1 MLSIFVTEHSFPPH
15 VSAVVVGNGEGGLL
29 GRHVRTMKETGPKVI
44 LGEREVHL
52 RLHPTALQLDGEG
65 WAIRNLER
73 RKTSVTKQS
82 SVMQSDHFRGLLLT
96 SSTSSHPLSTVL
108 VVGEKESS
116 QRARSYGSTAP
127 ALGVIPSCH
136 CSRPPFFSNST
147 HWYSN
152 LYWPWLR
159 MDTWPRARS
168 FTVT

>member
-73 RKTSVTKQS
+73 RKPQS
-82 SVMQSDHFRGLLLT
+82 PNKVQQCKAIISGA
-96 SSTSSHPLSTVL
+96 SSLPLVQVHT
-108 VVGEKESS
+108 
-116 QRARSYGSTAP
+116 P
-127 ALGVIPSCH
+127 
-136 CSRPPFFSNST
+136 
-147 HWYSN
+147 
-152 LYWPWLR
+152 
-159 MDTWPRARS
+159 
-168 FTVT
+168 